1 MQFFWREIVWQISR
15 KKLFY
20 MRIIALNLKIINST
34 HLFLSLENSLKGLIR
49 EFGMGS
55 FALLERGQKSIV
67 QE

>member
-34 HLFLSLENSLKGLIR
+34 HLFLSLENNLKGLIG

-55 FALLERGQKSIV
+55 FALLERGEKSIV
-67 QE
+67 QK